1 MIEEYIKIIEDFLQN
16 RIDVFEFEKIYWD
29 KFMNDKNFPDE
40 YYEPLNRLLTDIDE
54 FEPDEE
60 LKGDDTVGDLLSEED
75 LRKCAG
81 KALKQIAL
89 LILQTYYSALIY
101 FAIMLSIVPSALSS
115 ESALLTPSRSS
126 LLPFLTAIA

>member
-16 RIDVFEFEKIYWD
+16 RIDVFEFEKTYWD

-40 YYEPLNRLLTDIDE
+40 YYESLNRLLTDIDE

-60 LKGDDTVGDLLSEED
+60 LRGDDTVGDPLSEED
-75 LRKCAG
+75 LREYAK

-89 LILQTYYSALIY
+89 LK
-101 FAIMLSIVPSALSS
+101 
-115 ESALLTPSRSS
+115 
-126 LLPFLTAIA
+126 

>member
-1 MIEEYIKIIEDFLQN
+1 MQN

-60 LKGDDTVGDLLSEED
+60 LKGDNTVGDSLSEED
-75 LRKCAG
+75 LRECAK
-81 KALKQIAL
+81 KALKDNFCENFKN
-89 LILQTYYSALIY
+89 ILRYSAGK
-101 FAIMLSIVPSALSS
+101 
-115 ESALLTPSRSS
+115 LTSQ
-126 LLPFLTAIA
+126 